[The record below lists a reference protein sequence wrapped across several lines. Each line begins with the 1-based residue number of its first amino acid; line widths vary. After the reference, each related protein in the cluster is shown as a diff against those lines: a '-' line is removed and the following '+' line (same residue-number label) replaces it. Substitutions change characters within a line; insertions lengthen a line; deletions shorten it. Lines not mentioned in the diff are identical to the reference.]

1 MYYFHIYLK
10 TCSVHW
16 SSSYLFFS
24 PLEDGVDNK
33 FPCPIEEL
41 SRGFPL
47 LALFKGSS
55 PLFMC
60 KLPRPRDRWLPGFD
74 KAACEIGCFTAP
86 PPNVSF
92 GLWCESPPC
101 WERPP
106 PKPRLEAPNPRPNW
120 PPYFYP
126 NPSFRFS
133 ILLST
138 PPRFDRNV
146 VPMAPGSLLPKLRLF
161 WLVPTSWAWPP
172 GLAPPP
178 RLSLLRTSVP
188 TLWRYG
194 LFVVTPPTLS
204 CFYILQL
211 FLFDCSF
218 NLSISF
224 TAFSYFLWMLFSS
237 DMASSLAV
245 KRWLFS

>member
-24 PLEDGVDNK
+24 PFEEGVDNK
-33 FPCPIEEL
+33 FPCLVAEF
-41 SRGFPL
+41 SRGLPL

-55 PLFMC
+55 PLCIF
-60 KLPRPRDRWLPGFD
+60 KLPRPRDEKWLLGFVESGF
-74 KAACEIGCFTAP
+74 EIGCFTAP
-86 PPNVSF
+86 PPNVWF
-92 GLWCESPPC
+92 GFWLPC
-101 WERPP
+101 WERFEP
-106 PKPRLEAPNPRPNW
+106 PKPRFEDPNPRPSC

-126 NPSFRFS
+126 NPSFKFS

-146 VPMAPGSLLPKLRLF
+146 PPMAPASLLPKLRLF
-161 WLVPTSWAWPP
+161 WLVASSLFWPA

-194 LFVVTPPTLS
+194 LLVATPPTRS

-211 FLFDCSF
+211 FRFDCSF

-224 TAFSYFLWMLFSS
+224 TAFSYFLWMFFSS